1 MHLVAIMKEEMYTK
15 SEYMLNFFITV
26 TNNGSCWHVSEA
38 WIRSDYRSFSTEKI
52 EGKLGVYIGL
62 QHVNVTLESTSDGLI
77 RDPRSNYLYYY
88 QNSNTNHTGISS
100 SGSSSS
106 YSNNGNPVI
115 IDYNE
120 RFHWDQ
126 PEQISQELTEALYKG
141 LPYPIL
147 TVLEYFSLD
156 DEGFSWGRMYRLAG
170 YYSSILLW

>member
-1 MHLVAIMKEEMYTK
+1 MFNCPLV
-15 SEYMLNFFITV
+15 LFIIIAV
-26 TNNGSCWHVSEA
+26 TNKGSCWHVSEA
-38 WIRSDYRSFSTEKI
+38 WIRSDYRSFSSEKI

-62 QHVNVTLESTSDGLI
+62 THINVTLESTIDGLI
-77 RDPRSNYLYYY
+77 RDPNNNNYYY
-88 QNSNTNHTGISS
+88 YYHSISS
-100 SGSSSS
+100 NNNNNDSRSS
-106 YSNNGNPVI
+106 YGSIGSGHPVI

-126 PEQISQELTEALYKG
+126 PDQVSQELTEALFKG

-170 YYSSILLW
+170 YYASILLW